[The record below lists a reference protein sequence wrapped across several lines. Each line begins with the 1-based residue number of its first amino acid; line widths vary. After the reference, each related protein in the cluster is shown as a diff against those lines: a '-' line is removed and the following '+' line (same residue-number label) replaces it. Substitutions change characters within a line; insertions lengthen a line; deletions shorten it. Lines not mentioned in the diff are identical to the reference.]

1 MAADVS
7 ANASPS
13 VEVRYPVVL
22 MRKDVFE
29 RRAAEMRAR
38 LLAEREGIPAHKAQ
52 RRTENAPVPPVRK
65 EPVPVV
71 SGLPAIEPHQL
82 LDRIWK
88 PAYTK
93 ALLDALPSAHAFVVR
108 TVRHVG
114 TLQVGYDGLLSLG
127 GKDALDLNVS
137 LRALVPALRWYG
149 IFIERLI
156 ELGGKVEMAPAGTL
170 AHLSG
175 ETERIR
181 LREGTIRHS
190 KPGTDHN
197 LRRLHV

>member
-1 MAADVS
+1 
-7 ANASPS
+7 
-13 VEVRYPVVL
+13 

-38 LLAEREGIPAHKAQ
+38 LLAERKGIPAHKAQ